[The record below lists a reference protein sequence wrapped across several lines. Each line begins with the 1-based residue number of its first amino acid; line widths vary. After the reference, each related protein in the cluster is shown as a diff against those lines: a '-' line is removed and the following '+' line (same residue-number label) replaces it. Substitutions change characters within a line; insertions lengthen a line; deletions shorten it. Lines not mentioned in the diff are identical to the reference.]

1 MKNKFIILY
10 LEFLKILLRKRVRPV
25 KIINGK
31 LKGLRWGFSAD
42 TNNEY
47 ILGNFESNLQNIMN
61 AYIGP
66 DNIVYDI
73 GAHYGYFTLFASR
86 LVGNLGRVYAFEPMP
101 KNFQRLAYNIK
112 INKPNNIKLY
122 NYAISDKETVLNF
135 SDSKNTV
142 ANTYIASSPLFSQPI
157 PIIEIKSISLDILF
171 SRKEILPPQF
181 IKIDTEGAEYDIL
194 VGAQNIIEQ
203 FKPAINLSTH
213 ENHNPG
219 VTEKCLTLLE
229 RYGYKI
235 IHRLSNQDNNQMQE
249 FFLTT

>member
-1 MKNKFIILY
+1 
-10 LEFLKILLRKRVRPV
+10 
-25 KIINGK
+25 
-31 LKGLRWGFSAD
+31 
-42 TNNEY
+42 
-47 ILGNFESNLQNIMN
+47 
-61 AYIGP
+61 
-66 DNIVYDI
+66 
-73 GAHYGYFTLFASR
+73 
-86 LVGNLGRVYAFEPMP
+86 MP